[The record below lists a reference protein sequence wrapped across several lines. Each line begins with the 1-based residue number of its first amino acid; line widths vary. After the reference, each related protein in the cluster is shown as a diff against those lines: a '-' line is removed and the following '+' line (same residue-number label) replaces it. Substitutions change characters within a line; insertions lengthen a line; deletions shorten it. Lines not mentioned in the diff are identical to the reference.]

1 MASVNSL
8 DNKKSKKSPGA
19 FLLWWRTDPVE
30 VQRQIAGYDSLR
42 VWQSARGTSALL
54 CLLTVVVTMLLGGFM
69 HLSSGEIA
77 TEAVVWTIVAIL
89 MYRGYRWA
97 FLAGMLLWTFEKGGL
112 LFSSGA
118 APVVQ
123 IIWWT
128 IYMSAFFL
136 AFKVETDRARARQAP
151 CAA

>member
-1 MASVNSL
+1 MASANSL

-136 AFKVETDRARARQAP
+136 AFKVETDRARAR
-151 CAA
+151 